1 MPRSYQ
7 HAFFSALTPGTHILK
22 HHGPT
27 NKKLR
32 IHLPLIGVPGSEL
45 RVADTT
51 IHCAQD
57 QLLVFDDSRPL
68 LQVHLL
74 FLEPSFLLMSILDKQ
89 NRQF

>member
-1 MPRSYQ
+1 MQAVPRSYQ

-51 IHCAQD
+51 IHCA
-57 QLLVFDDSRPL
+57 
-68 LQVHLL
+68 
-74 FLEPSFLLMSILDKQ
+74 
-89 NRQF
+89 